1 MPSFPSTGMVSSK
14 DERVAVALEEL
25 QDLKG
30 VWVDLGK
37 IWQSIDELREKS
49 WLSVAPRKVR
59 QSLDTLLQQLKD
71 FPSRLKQYA
80 SFEYV
85 QRIVKS
91 HTKVRY
97 RNPFKL
103 LFASMHGTLCSY
115 CVVHCA
121 VTVWFTVQLLAVTVW
136 FTVQLLCGS
145 LNTANRCIYTVPLF
159 CIFIHVGQCSDY

>member
-1 MPSFPSTGMVSSK
+1 MVSAK
-14 DERVAVALEEL
+14 DERVLVALEEL

-85 QRIVKS
+85 QRIVKGY
-91 HTKVRY
+91 TKVR
-97 RNPFKL
+97 
-103 LFASMHGTLCSY
+103 
-115 CVVHCA
+115 
-121 VTVWFTVQLLAVTVW
+121 
-136 FTVQLLCGS
+136 
-145 LNTANRCIYTVPLF
+145 
-159 CIFIHVGQCSDY
+159 